1 MSITWA
7 LKLEM
12 IKDPLQAQMYDN
24 LQWTD
29 LLQHERQEEEEEDRK

>member
-1 MSITWA
+1 
-7 LKLEM
+7 M